1 MEIKQ
6 LQRSYTVSIISHIFY
21 KEQIWVSMI
30 HLKAQGRIQL
40 HREYLE
46 YTQIMTRVV
55 SNIKKKDQEFIIK
68 RLGNT
73 NLQIQ

>member
-1 MEIKQ
+1 
-6 LQRSYTVSIISHIFY
+6 
-21 KEQIWVSMI
+21 MI

-46 YTQIMTRVV
+46 YAQIMTRVV